1 MLGFSLASFVFRD
14 GVPFFWVYGIYFI
27 DEGFMT
33 GFREEGSGE
42 EVRMTFLL
50 LSFSQTPLA
59 SNIQYAKLPY
69 IGVVCPEPYDIHQ
82 LAVE

>member
-1 MLGFSLASFVFRD
+1 
-14 GVPFFWVYGIYFI
+14 
-27 DEGFMT
+27 MT